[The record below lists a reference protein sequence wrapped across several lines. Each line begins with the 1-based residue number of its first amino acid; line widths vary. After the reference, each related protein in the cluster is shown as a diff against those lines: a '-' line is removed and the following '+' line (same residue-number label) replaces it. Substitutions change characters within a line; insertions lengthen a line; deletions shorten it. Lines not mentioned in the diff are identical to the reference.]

1 MRSTK
6 PFASKPLSVGKSSFN
21 SSKAITRPKSRTI
34 MHRLGVSQEEP
45 AHTVRWP
52 MAKQI
57 SLGHHPESDNCEVMI
72 KRVGETY
79 SRTLHDHE
87 AGCVDRG
94 QFVEIGAPEIFPR
107 PLQIAE
113 LARKDFQSPPP
124 RHPFLPRQSDIP
136 VRVAIEKRE

>member
-1 MRSTK
+1 
-6 PFASKPLSVGKSSFN
+6 
-21 SSKAITRPKSRTI
+21 
-34 MHRLGVSQEEP
+34 
-45 AHTVRWP
+45 
-52 MAKQI
+52 
-57 SLGHHPESDNCEVMI
+57 MI

-113 LARKDFQSPPP
+113 LARKDFQSAPP

-136 VRVAIEKRE
+136 VRVAIEKRECLDDHGNGGMKPGAGGAQQVPLLPRPRMQRVPQQRQRNPCTAVDKDWLALSDHGSS